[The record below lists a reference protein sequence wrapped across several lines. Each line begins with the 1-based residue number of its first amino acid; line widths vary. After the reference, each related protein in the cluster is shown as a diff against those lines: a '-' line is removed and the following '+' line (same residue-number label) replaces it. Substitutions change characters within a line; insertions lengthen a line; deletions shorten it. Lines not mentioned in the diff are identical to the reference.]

1 MRHGGDPMTPFAA
14 AIEKREW
21 RLVSLY
27 LLLGVHEGALRL
39 PPETL
44 SELVDLLG
52 GEQRDVHRR
61 RSRRG
66 R

>member
-1 MRHGGDPMTPFAA
+1 MTSLSVAV
-14 AIEKREW
+14 EKREW

-27 LLLGVHEGALRL
+27 LLLGVSEAASRL

-44 SELVDLLG
+44 LELVDLLG
-52 GEQRDVHRR
+52 GEHEMQTRR
-61 RSRRG
+61 PHGG

>member
-1 MRHGGDPMTPFAA
+1 MTSLAV
-14 AIEKREW
+14 AIEKRQW
-21 RLVSLY
+21 QLVSLY
-27 LLLGVHEGALRL
+27 LLLGVHEAATRM

-52 GEQRDVHRR
+52 GERDVHARR
-61 RSRRG
+61 TRRG

>member
-1 MRHGGDPMTPFAA
+1 MTSLAVA
-14 AIEKREW
+14 VEKREW

-27 LLLGVHEGALRL
+27 LLLGVSEAASRL

-52 GEQRDVHRR
+52 GERDVHAR

>member
-1 MRHGGDPMTPFAA
+1 MTPFAVA
-14 AIEKREW
+14 VEQRRW

-27 LLLGVHEGALRL
+27 LLLGVSEAASRL

-52 GEQRDVHRR
+52 GEAERQRTDGRGP
-61 RSRRG
+61 RRG

>member
-1 MRHGGDPMTPFAA
+1 MTTMAV
-14 AIEKREW
+14 AIDKREW

-27 LLLGVHEGALRL
+27 LLLGVSEAASRL

-52 GEQRDVHRR
+52 GEQAGRVHERR
-61 RSRRG
+61 QRRG

>member
-1 MRHGGDPMTPFAA
+1 MTPFEQAV
-14 AIEKREW
+14 EQREW

-27 LLLGVHEGALRL
+27 LLLGVHEAALRL

-52 GEQRDVHRR
+52 GEQRDVHAR

>member
-1 MRHGGDPMTPFAA
+1 VTSLALA
-14 AIEKREW
+14 VEKREW

-27 LLLGVHEGALRL
+27 LLLGVSDAASRL

-52 GEQRDVHRR
+52 GTEMRPTQTRMA
-61 RSRRG
+61 RRG

>member
-1 MRHGGDPMTPFAA
+1 MTSFEAA
-14 AIEKREW
+14 VEKREW

-27 LLLGVHEGALRL
+27 LLLGVHEAALLL

-44 SELVDLLG
+44 SELIDLLG
-52 GEQRDVHRR
+52 GEQRDIHAR

>member
-1 MRHGGDPMTPFAA
+1 MTPFELAV
-14 AIEKREW
+14 ERREW

-27 LLLGVHEGALRL
+27 LLLGVHEAALRL
-39 PPETL
+39 PPETF

-52 GEQRDVHRR
+52 GEQRDVHTR

>member
-1 MRHGGDPMTPFAA
+1 MTSLAVA
-14 AIEKREW
+14 VEKREW

-27 LLLGVHEGALRL
+27 LLLGVHEAASQL

-44 SELVDLLG
+44 TELVDLLG
-52 GEQRDVHRR
+52 GEPDAHAR

>member
-1 MRHGGDPMTPFAA
+1 MTSFATA
-14 AIEKREW
+14 VEKREW

-27 LLLGVHEGALRL
+27 LLLGVHEAALHL

-44 SELVDLLG
+44 SELTELLG
-52 GEQRDVHRR
+52 GEQRNDHTR

>member
-1 MRHGGDPMTPFAA
+1 MTSLAA
-14 AIEKREW
+14 AVEKREW

-27 LLLGVHEGALRL
+27 LLLGVSEAASRL

-52 GEQRDVHRR
+52 GERRDLQAR

>member
-1 MRHGGDPMTPFAA
+1 MTSLAT
-14 AIEKREW
+14 AIDQREW

-27 LLLGVHEGALRL
+27 LLLGVHEAALRL

-52 GEQRDVHRR
+52 GEQRDVHTR

>member
-1 MRHGGDPMTPFAA
+1 MTSLAVA
-14 AIEKREW
+14 VEKREW

-27 LLLGVHEGALRL
+27 LLLGVSEAASRL

-44 SELVDLLG
+44 SELVDLLD
-52 GEQRDVHRR
+52 GEQRDVHAR

>member
-1 MRHGGDPMTPFAA
+1 MTSLALA
-14 AIEKREW
+14 VEKREW

-27 LLLGVHEGALRL
+27 LLLGVSEAASRL

-52 GEQRDVHRR
+52 GDDTRR
-61 RSRRG
+61 VRNG
-66 R
+66 RPRHGR

>member
-1 MRHGGDPMTPFAA
+1 MTPFEL
-14 AIEKREW
+14 AIQKREW

-27 LLLGVHEGALRL
+27 LLLGVHEAAVAL

-44 SELVDLLG
+44 TELVDLLG
-52 GEQRDVHRR
+52 GAQRDVHAR

>member
-1 MRHGGDPMTPFAA
+1 MTSLAV
-14 AIEKREW
+14 AIERREW

-27 LLLGVHEGALRL
+27 LLLGVSEAASHL

-52 GEQRDVHRR
+52 GERHLHAR
-61 RSRRG
+61 RSHRG

>member
-1 MRHGGDPMTPFAA
+1 MTPFAMA
-14 AIEKREW
+14 VEKRQW
-21 RLVSLY
+21 QLVSLY
-27 LLLGVHEGALRL
+27 LLLGVQEAALRL

-52 GEQRDVHRR
+52 GEQRDVHTR

>member
-1 MRHGGDPMTPFAA
+1 MTSLAV

-27 LLLGVHEGALRL
+27 LLLGVNEAASLL

-52 GEQRDVHRR
+52 GERDLPARR
-61 RSRRG
+61 PRRG

>member
-1 MRHGGDPMTPFAA
+1 MTSLTAA
-14 AIEKREW
+14 VEKREW

-27 LLLGVHEGALRL
+27 LLLGVSEAASRL
-39 PPETL
+39 PQETL

-52 GEQRDVHRR
+52 GEQRDVHAR

>member
-1 MRHGGDPMTPFAA
+1 MTPLAI

-27 LLLGVHEGALRL
+27 LLLGVHEASSRL

-44 SELVDLLG
+44 SELIDLLG
-52 GEQRDVHRR
+52 GEPGAHDR

>member
-1 MRHGGDPMTPFAA
+1 MTPFAVA
-14 AIEKREW
+14 VEQRRW

-27 LLLGVHEGALRL
+27 LLLGVSETASRL

-52 GEQRDVHRR
+52 GEAERQHADGREP
-61 RSRRG
+61 RRG

>member
-1 MRHGGDPMTPFAA
+1 MTAFAVA
-14 AIEKREW
+14 VEKREW

-27 LLLGVHEGALRL
+27 LLLGVSEAASRM

-52 GEQRDVHRR
+52 GEPAPRAHERR
-61 RSRRG
+61 QRRG

>member
-1 MRHGGDPMTPFAA
+1 MTSLAV
-14 AIEKREW
+14 AIEKRDW

-27 LLLGVHEGALRL
+27 LLLGVSEAASHL

-44 SELVDLLG
+44 TELVDLLG
-52 GEQRDVHRR
+52 GERDASARR
-61 RSRRG
+61 PRRG

>member
-1 MRHGGDPMTPFAA
+1 MTPFET
-14 AIEKREW
+14 AIEQHNW

-27 LLLGVHEGALRL
+27 LLLGVHKAALRL

-52 GEQRDVHRR
+52 GEQRDVHTR

>member
-1 MRHGGDPMTPFAA
+1 MTPLEV
-14 AIEKREW
+14 AIEKRQW
-21 RLVSLY
+21 HLVSLY
-27 LLLGVHEGALRL
+27 LLLGVHEAALHL

-52 GEQRDVHRR
+52 GEQRDVHSR

>member
-1 MRHGGDPMTPFAA
+1 MTSLAVA
-14 AIEKREW
+14 VEKREW

-27 LLLGVHEGALRL
+27 LLLGVHEAASRL

-52 GEQRDVHRR
+52 GEQRDLHARR
-61 RSRRG
+61 PRRG

>member
-1 MRHGGDPMTPFAA
+1 MTPFEA
-14 AIEKREW
+14 AIERREW

-27 LLLGVHEGALRL
+27 LLLGVHEAALRL

-52 GEQRDVHRR
+52 GEQRDVHMR

>member
-1 MRHGGDPMTPFAA
+1 MTSLAG

-27 LLLGVHEGALRL
+27 LLLGVSEAASHL

-52 GEQRDVHRR
+52 GERDQHARR
-61 RSRRG
+61 PCRG